1 MYAAIRPLI
10 LAAGAAAVAACGG
23 ASSNDAEAD
32 EALSSAPADI
42 ETLPPDESVATPTDE
57 LANGAVEPPVT
68 NSAAVPPP
76 ESEPLVAIKGSE
88 PHD

>member
-1 MYAAIRPLI
+1 MSAVIKHLI
-10 LAAGAAAVAACGG
+10 PVAAAAALAACGG
-23 ASSNDAEAD
+23 TSSNEAAAN
-32 EALSSAPADI
+32 ETASSAPTEI

-68 NSAAVPPP
+68 NTAAVPPP
-76 ESEPLVAIKGSE
+76 ESERLVAIKGSE